1 MIPGE
6 CSLKLLEQDSTF
18 TTLPTTFIDYS
29 LVTCLSF
36 VFSSDGKYLNK
47 TNKNKQLGVVS
58 HAFNPSIRE
67 AERDCPVLTY
77 MNPYVQEHSTHI
89 SHTRHG
95 YRERYRCT
103 LRVHRR
109 ILSYLMTMGFG
120 HPCGRA
126 RVPILFL
133 PGPEPRPLL
142 GMNIAHLLLWHPWS
156 GLLGDNRAKR
166 NHLEGRFLWL
176 WHSKLTQKSH
186 AYLLFTDWLPWEKPS
201 PIQLL

>member
-1 MIPGE
+1 MELIIIYKIPGKE
-6 CSLKLLEQDSTF
+6 PWGRDKQILEAFWLCSLTKMLRSR
-18 TTLPTTFIDYS
+18 
-29 LVTCLSF
+29 
-36 VFSSDGKYLNK
+36 FSERQWG
-47 TNKNKQLGVVS
+47 GGG
-58 HAFNPSIRE
+58 E